1 MIKTA
6 ILNYG
11 SGNVFSLNNALRH
24 IGVDNE
30 IISSKLD
37 MGRFDQFILPGVGA
51 FAACVQSLESTGFA
65 SEIFHQ
71 ATAGKKI
78 LGICVGMQILF
89 NRGFEF
95 GCHKGLGLFNGDVVG
110 LPEIDDNGDPMLR
123 PHIGWAKLNVKHNSQ
138 AFSQG
143 VSLFDELNASCEYY
157 FAHSYMAV
165 PKEKDVC
172 LAEAKYNGISL
183 TAAVGRENVIGV
195 QFHPE
200 KSGDAGLQ
208 FLRQWAWI

>member
-6 ILNYG
+6 VLNYG
-11 SGNVFSLNNALRH
+11 SGNVFSINNALKY
-24 IGVDNE
+24 IGVGSE
-30 IISSKLD
+30 VISSTLD
-37 MGRFDQFILPGVGA
+37 MGRFDQFIIPGVGA
-51 FAACVQSLESTGFA
+51 FAACMQSLENTGFA
-65 SEIFHQ
+65 SEISHQ

-78 LGICVGMQILF
+78 LGICVGMQVLF

-110 LPEIDDNGDPMLR
+110 LPELDDCGDPMLK
-123 PHIGWAKLNVKHNSQ
+123 PHIGWAKVNAKHTSHGSSQ
-138 AFSQG
+138 S
-143 VSLFDELNASCEYY
+143 VSLFDGLNANCEYY

-165 PKEKDVC
+165 PRENDVC
-172 LAEAKYNGISL
+172 IADANYNG
-183 TAAVGRENVIGV
+183 TNFMAAVGRNNVIGV

-208 FLRQWAWI
+208 LLKQWARI